1 MKAVQVLRHGR
12 PAEVVSVT
20 DIAPP
25 DVGPGE
31 VRVAVSAA
39 SLNFGD
45 TARTRG
51 GVATVM
57 FKPPFT
63 LGMDVCG
70 VVEAA
75 GAGGEAWLGRRVV
88 GMTKMASGGMAEQ
101 AIVPVSSVFDAPPEL
116 DDAEAAAFLLPF
128 HVSYLALRVRARLK
142 EGEFVLVTGAA
153 SGVGTAAV
161 QVARAAGATVIAVA
175 GGADKGRYCET
186 LGAAAA
192 IDHHKDDI
200 FDRVMTLTGG
210 RGVDVA
216 FDLVGAEMTETI
228 WTCMALEGRYMPVG
242 FNGDPQG
249 GFTGKPLR
257 KVSMGNFSVLGV
269 MLAYGAA
276 VGPMR
281 RMGMNMFSTDTGR
294 EVHAALCD
302 LVAKG
307 RIRPA
312 IGRRIRMEDVATTLE
327 DHEARKTAGRT
338 VVEIGRAS
346 ETAS

>member
-88 GMTKMASGGMAEQ
+88 GMTKMAFGGMAEQ

-128 HVSYLALRVRARLK
+128 HVSYLALRVRARLN
-142 EGEFVLVTGAA
+142 EEEFVLVTGAA

-186 LGAAAA
+186 LGAAAS

-216 FDLVGAEMTETI
+216 
-228 WTCMALEGRYMPVG
+228 

-346 ETAS
+346 EAAS